1 MCIAHVSLD
10 YVNNQMMQLMSKVQS
25 YGTFLI
31 VTALLGQVHNVF
43 VFKGSNLLSVGEE
56 GVLVRWQ
63 WKTHE
68 QQFLPRLGA
77 PIHHVAVSP
86 DDSLTAISQKDNS
99 ECFLTIAFTFV
110 YICQLW
116 LTLRAEAL
124 RSS

>member
-1 MCIAHVSLD
+1 MKFGVVFKAGFITKDAVL
-10 YVNNQMMQLMSKVQS
+10 S

-31 VTALLGQVHNVF
+31 VTTLLGQVHKSFFRFF

-99 ECFLTIAFTFV
+99 KFLLTIFFTFK

-116 LTLRAEAL
+116 LDMLPF
-124 RSS
+124 